1 MGGDGSAAGALLFLR
16 EHQLPSLLG
25 ALLKKSLNTLYVH
38 RDIMLLVGVLAL
50 HCHDVYLRLEDSSL
64 DPAVGLAVAQQL
76 TQSAVRHLRS
86 QQACITAAP
95 AVQLGLELLQQI
107 AAQPDNPRM
116 QRHVHAVLRSC
127 AAAGFSLVQQLLA
140 KVEAGG
146 QPGWLGVAESD
157 ACAGELLAS
166 SSSCSP
172 LLKLVLLLL
181 AQQVMHLAQHDWCRG
196 LSPLQLHAWR
206 LQEAIPECDNCFMA
220 AHMQQELEELRAA
233 GVVVAN
239 SSSSRSSA
247 ARAAPAA
254 AAAAA
259 AAEAST
265 TRTGQLQLLEQQ
277 TQQLLHTLQL
287 PAQQLQLWVYAPP
300 AGAGWIMQD
309 KPCYHKAKLNP
320 LVGSFVGDTAGLRT
334 TLQLLQPLLRPLWRQ
349 LEVNDWSNASSSNH
363 MVLQLV
369 QQLPGLLLGIAASW
383 ADVDAELAAAAV
395 QCASWA
401 QNAAGAAADGLRACA
416 ASTALSQQQ
425 CAQYAAAVT
434 GPQMLLPAVQLLQ
447 RLLVQPSC
455 TSPEQQQGR
464 SAASSTAAAEHQPVA
479 AAAAAVPVAG
489 EAAAG
494 NANASASAAAGVV
507 ADHGGWSRLQKQ
519 HTPMARAA
527 AAAEPG
533 GQQQQQLLALLLSF
547 RKLARSNHVS
557 SSINAGVAAQSS
569 SSSSSSSRAGSAA
582 QGSGSSSAGAAA
594 QGSSGSS
601 SAGAAAQVS
610 SSSSSAGAAAQVS
623 SSSSSSSLQVS
634 PLAAPSLALLA
645 RYLASVENGQLDMC
659 SDIELYIRNELDE
672 TFIKMAVTHLQNMYS
687 RLATYARVTALL
699 CSAASAAAAAQPAQ
713 SGSAT
718 GRAAAAAVAA
728 GASDVGLHRCY
739 AELLQLQYVLHHAV
753 QLVHLAWQLSSSPGQ
768 PWQYLSGAS
777 GSSEAA
783 VAAKAAALLAELL
796 QASSNA
802 QRLRIAE
809 EGCIEPGVLPQ
820 MQAVGELV
828 VAQLPMQYGCN
839 NPHCHVL
846 AGPSEALLVGGGK
859 LLVRRLQDCQVLLRR
874 MPAPTLAQ
882 AQRSVPEA
890 EGSCSSGAGNSS
902 SADSSC
908 NSSSHHCRRGEL
920 TTTGACKAMRAEGI
934 EPEQRKAAARD
945 TGALAK
951 QLANLLHTQV
961 DPERLIA
968 AEDFQGAS
976 TPGGVPVG
984 LRAFS
989 RHAPDDDSKLQDD
1002 PIQLATLSGHP
1013 GPLPVVS
1020 QASLQAAFRS
1030 SLNAIAV
1037 VRVTSGN
1044 ASTSSDG
1051 GHLDSAASSRH
1062 QHAPAR
1068 GFSKAGSISLAGHNR
1083 LQQQHHEEQLFQ
1095 KLQSAAASHS
1105 GLRAGSQSARFFCS
1119 SDGGDDAAGGAA
1131 ADPHLTVHEEPSSS
1145 AGAAAVPTAQL
1156 EPVYLNKALQ
1166 RMLEVRD
1173 AGDYT
1178 FTMDKQLARNPM
1190 LAMLFAN
1197 CSQQLLA
1204 GKACCVKQYM
1214 PMFSSATSVAPS
1226 AQAVFIHLQI
1236 HTCMFQQQGRPLA
1249 PALFLWF
1256 NAPSSQFDLTSQLKR
1271 NYLALATVPS
1281 MVAVF
1286 AMDGR
1291 VLHQNSASVS
1301 WMGFA
1306 MASSSGQVARDL
1318 SDPRH
1323 SLQRLFVLEP
1333 AALQDMMGALGAG
1346 KTWQGLLRM
1355 PCQLDLS
1362 EEEEPAADTQHP
1374 HSQDSTSHHQ
1384 QQQYRRSSDDGLHAD
1399 AQTNA
1404 QMLQTAGS
1412 CSSSLLLPL
1421 ASEAAGGAQQQ
1432 SSHASSWVKHEACML
1447 NQLGTSRAMQMLL
1460 RRSSCG
1466 GGGSSFSP
1474 QSGTRLPSIGADMR
1488 HCWHSVQANKFSDPV
1503 TGEDVVMLIQTDVT
1517 ARVVAMRQVQQVL
1530 NAEQGLLEGIFPRQ
1544 VLQLLTRAAISRGA
1558 GSGLSTAIGSPTRR
1572 SDDSSAGSRPA
1583 SRVSM
1588 TGGGRKIK
1596 VPMQH
1601 EQVSVLFADIV
1612 GFTNMSKEVEPETV
1626 MEFLND
1632 LYCRFDNLLE
1642 AAGVYKVETI
1652 GDCYMVAGGLIFTDA
1667 QGFKTVL
1674 QSKVDPLHAHRTFAF
1689 ALAMLEAAA
1698 DVVMP
1703 NTGLPVRL
1711 RVGIHSGP
1719 VASGVVGNRMPRFC
1733 LFGDTVNTASRME
1746 SSNQRPGCVHI
1757 SADTHGLIPGDFWQA
1772 SGGIEV
1778 KGKGHMETY
1787 YFDPAAA
1794 LSTAATQQLHALLRK
1809 TRDEA
1814 DRQGLQHCWSSKCS
1828 PTAAA
1833 AAAALQ
1839 AGQPASILQL
1849 LEALTSPRDPVN
1861 SSAGDNVT
1869 SFNGE

>member
-1 MGGDGSAAGALLFLR
+1 
-16 EHQLPSLLG
+16 
-25 ALLKKSLNTLYVH
+25 
-38 RDIMLLVGVLAL
+38 
-50 HCHDVYLRLEDSSL
+50 
-64 DPAVGLAVAQQL
+64 
-76 TQSAVRHLRS
+76 
-86 QQACITAAP
+86 
-95 AVQLGLELLQQI
+95 
-107 AAQPDNPRM
+107 
-116 QRHVHAVLRSC
+116 
-127 AAAGFSLVQQLLA
+127 
-140 KVEAGG
+140 
-146 QPGWLGVAESD
+146 
-157 ACAGELLAS
+157 
-166 SSSCSP
+166 
-172 LLKLVLLLL
+172 
-181 AQQVMHLAQHDWCRG
+181 
-196 LSPLQLHAWR
+196 
-206 LQEAIPECDNCFMA
+206 
-220 AHMQQELEELRAA
+220 
-233 GVVVAN
+233 
-239 SSSSRSSA
+239 
-247 ARAAPAA
+247 
-254 AAAAA
+254 
-259 AAEAST
+259 
-265 TRTGQLQLLEQQ
+265 
-277 TQQLLHTLQL
+277 
-287 PAQQLQLWVYAPP
+287 
-300 AGAGWIMQD
+300 
-309 KPCYHKAKLNP
+309 
-320 LVGSFVGDTAGLRT
+320 
-334 TLQLLQPLLRPLWRQ
+334 
-349 LEVNDWSNASSSNH
+349 
-363 MVLQLV
+363 
-369 QQLPGLLLGIAASW
+369 
-383 ADVDAELAAAAV
+383 
-395 QCASWA
+395 
-401 QNAAGAAADGLRACA
+401 
-416 ASTALSQQQ
+416 
-425 CAQYAAAVT
+425 
-434 GPQMLLPAVQLLQ
+434 
-447 RLLVQPSC
+447 
-455 TSPEQQQGR
+455 
-464 SAASSTAAAEHQPVA
+464 
-479 AAAAAVPVAG
+479 
-489 EAAAG
+489 
-494 NANASASAAAGVV
+494 
-507 ADHGGWSRLQKQ
+507 
-519 HTPMARAA
+519 
-527 AAAEPG
+527 
-533 GQQQQQLLALLLSF
+533 
-547 RKLARSNHVS
+547 
-557 SSINAGVAAQSS
+557 
-569 SSSSSSSRAGSAA
+569 
-582 QGSGSSSAGAAA
+582 
-594 QGSSGSS
+594 
-601 SAGAAAQVS
+601 
-610 SSSSSAGAAAQVS
+610 
-623 SSSSSSSLQVS
+623 
-634 PLAAPSLALLA
+634 
-645 RYLASVENGQLDMC
+645 
-659 SDIELYIRNELDE
+659 
-672 TFIKMAVTHLQNMYS
+672 
-687 RLATYARVTALL
+687 
-699 CSAASAAAAAQPAQ
+699 
-713 SGSAT
+713 
-718 GRAAAAAVAA
+718 
-728 GASDVGLHRCY
+728 
-739 AELLQLQYVLHHAV
+739 
-753 QLVHLAWQLSSSPGQ
+753 
-768 PWQYLSGAS
+768 
-777 GSSEAA
+777 
-783 VAAKAAALLAELL
+783 
-796 QASSNA
+796 
-802 QRLRIAE
+802 
-809 EGCIEPGVLPQ
+809 
-820 MQAVGELV
+820 
-828 VAQLPMQYGCN
+828 
-839 NPHCHVL
+839 
-846 AGPSEALLVGGGK
+846 
-859 LLVRRLQDCQVLLRR
+859 
-874 MPAPTLAQ
+874 
-882 AQRSVPEA
+882 
-890 EGSCSSGAGNSS
+890 
-902 SADSSC
+902 
-908 NSSSHHCRRGEL
+908 
-920 TTTGACKAMRAEGI
+920 MRAEGI
-934 EPEQRKAAARD
+934 ER
-945 TGALAK
+945 
-951 QLANLLHTQV
+951 
-961 DPERLIA
+961 
-968 AEDFQGAS
+968 
-976 TPGGVPVG
+976 
-984 LRAFS
+984 
-989 RHAPDDDSKLQDD
+989 
-1002 PIQLATLSGHP
+1002 
-1013 GPLPVVS
+1013 PLPVVS

-1145 AGAAAVPTAQL
+1145 AGAAAIPTAQL

-1173 AGDYT
+1173 AEDYT

-1197 CSQQLLA
+1197 CSRQLLA

-1346 KTWQGLLRM
+1346 K
-1355 PCQLDLS
+1355 
-1362 EEEEPAADTQHP
+1362 
-1374 HSQDSTSHHQ
+1374 
-1384 QQQYRRSSDDGLHAD
+1384 
-1399 AQTNA
+1399 
-1404 QMLQTAGS
+1404 
-1412 CSSSLLLPL
+1412 
-1421 ASEAAGGAQQQ
+1421 
-1432 SSHASSWVKHEACML
+1432 
-1447 NQLGTSRAMQMLL
+1447 
-1460 RRSSCG
+1460 
-1466 GGGSSFSP
+1466 
-1474 QSGTRLPSIGADMR
+1474 
-1488 HCWHSVQANKFSDPV
+1488 ANKFSDPV

-1544 VLQLLTRAAISRGA
+1544 V
-1558 GSGLSTAIGSPTRR
+1558 
-1572 SDDSSAGSRPA
+1572 
-1583 SRVSM
+1583 
-1588 TGGGRKIK
+1588 
-1596 VPMQH
+1596 
-1601 EQVSVLFADIV
+1601 SVLFADIV
-1612 GFTNMSKEVEPETV
+1612 GFTNMSKEVEPESV

-1632 LYCRFDNLLE
+1632 LYCRFDDLLE

-1703 NTGLPVRL
+1703 DTGLPVRL

-1746 SSNQRPGCVHI
+1746 SSNQRPGCMHI

-1828 PTAAA
+1828 PTATA